1 MLIKNGWY
9 RWYYMCDEIA
19 SSNYVDWKPR
29 MEDYLYR
36 EDLYDPF
43 LGDKAKL
50 EGISDEK
57 WSNM

>member
-1 MLIKNGWY
+1 
-9 RWYYMCDEIA
+9 MCDEIA